1 MLLKFFDRGTGK
13 GKAPVKYIL
22 KETDAKGIIRDPQ
35 PELIKGD
42 PQQTINLIDSLNFKH
57 KYRSGVLSFAPEDAP
72 NLEQQQALINSFE
85 NFDKY
90 ILKNIIS
97 IVMI

>member
-13 GKAPVKYIL
+13 GKAPVEYIL

-42 PQQTINLIDSLNFKH
+42 PQQTIN
-57 KYRSGVLSFAPEDAP
+57 
-72 NLEQQQALINSFE
+72 
-85 NFDKY
+85 
-90 ILKNIIS
+90 
-97 IVMI
+97 